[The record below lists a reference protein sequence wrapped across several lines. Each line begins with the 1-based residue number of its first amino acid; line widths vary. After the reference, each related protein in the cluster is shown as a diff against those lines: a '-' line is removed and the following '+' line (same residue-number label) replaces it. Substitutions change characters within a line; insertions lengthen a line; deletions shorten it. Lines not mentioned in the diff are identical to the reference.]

1 VSGKIIAEVNQLK
14 VNPVDKNSQKL
25 VVSRFERDLQ
35 QVYAHYELD
44 ETSQVDLARATEIMT

>member
-1 VSGKIIAEVNQLK
+1 MSGKIIAEVNQPK